1 MATTV
6 TKKDDHLEN
15 EIKIGKKIFIRSAG
29 KNEYWLQDI
38 IYDNP
43 KVLGLGNLIPVNK
56 EKKQSSGGRLDILL
70 KDPEQNSMYEVEV
83 MLGETDPSHIIR
95 SIEYWDNEK
104 RKYPQRQHFCVLV
117 AESFDRRYFNVIQ
130 LMSLNIPMIA
140 IQADLIEVNGDK
152 ILNFTKIIDI
162 YIEPEE
168 SEEDIK
174 IVHEASWTND
184 APWVNDNAKE
194 LIKVLKE
201 QDGKINL
208 GYTQSYVSISVEVKK
223 NAFWLQK
230 RMKPNSTIC
239 FSVKDDEKAEAI
251 KKLFED
257 NDFIYTFNRYKEFMF
272 NADAEI
278 IKANSKLLTEIYNI
292 RFKKVSDEE

>member
-1 MATTV
+1 ME
-6 TKKDDHLEN
+6 K
-15 EIKIGKKIFIRSAG
+15 EIRIGKKIFIRSAG
-29 KNEYWLQDI
+29 KDEYWLQYN

-43 KVLGLGNLIPVNK
+43 KVLGLGNLVPVNK

-140 IQADLIEVNGDK
+140 VQADLLEVNGEK

-174 IVHEASWTND
+174 VVNEATWTND
-184 APWVNDNAKE
+184 APWVNENAKE
-194 LIKVLKE
+194 LIGIYKDE
-201 QDGKINL
+201 NNKINI
-208 GYTQSYVSISVEVKK
+208 GFTQSYVSLNIDSK
-223 NAFWLQK
+223 NDQT
-230 RMKPNSTIC
+230 R
-239 FSVKDDEKAEAI
+239 
-251 KKLFED
+251 
-257 NDFIYTFNRYKEFMF
+257 
-272 NADAEI
+272 I
-278 IKANSKLLTEIYNI
+278 I
-292 RFKKVSDEE
+292 

>member
-1 MATTV
+1 M
-6 TKKDDHLEN
+6 DN

-29 KNEYWLQDI
+29 KDEYWLQDI
-38 IYDNP
+38 IHENP
-43 KVLGLGNLIPVNK
+43 KVLGLGNLVPVNK

-140 IQADLIEVNGDK
+140 VQADLLEVGGEK
-152 ILNFTKIIDI
+152 ILSFTKIIDI

-168 SEEDIK
+168 DEEDIK
-174 IVHEASWTND
+174 VVNEATWTND
-184 APWVNDNAKE
+184 APWVNTNAKE
-194 LIKVLKE
+194 LVEIYKE
-201 QDGKINL
+201 QDSKIII
-208 GYTQSYVSISVEVKK
+208 GFTQSYVSINIDGK
-223 NAFWLQK
+223 NAYWLHK
-230 RMKPNSTIC
+230 RMKPTSALA
-239 FSVKDDEKAEAI
+239 FSVKDEEKTEAI
-251 KKLFED
+251 KKLLEEAGFS
-257 NDFIYTFNRYKEFMF
+257 YTYNRYKEFMI
-272 NADAEI
+272 NIDVKI
-278 IKANSKLLTEIYNI
+278 IKSNTPLLKEIHQI
-292 RFKKVSDEE
+292 RFKKIIEEE

>member
-1 MATTV
+1 
-6 TKKDDHLEN
+6 LEN

-29 KNEYWLQDI
+29 KDEYWLQDI
-38 IYDNP
+38 IHENP
-43 KVLGLGNLIPVNK
+43 KVLGLGNLVPVNK

-140 IQADLIEVNGDK
+140 VQADLLEVGGEK
-152 ILNFTKIIDI
+152 ILSFTKIIDI

-168 SEEDIK
+168 DEEDIK
-174 IVHEASWTND
+174 VVNEATWTND
-184 APWVNDNAKE
+184 APWVNTNAKE
-194 LIKVLKE
+194 LVEIYKE
-201 QDGKINL
+201 QDSKIII
-208 GYTQSYVSISVEVKK
+208 GFTQSYVSINIDGK
-223 NAFWLQK
+223 NAYWLHK
-230 RMKPNSTIC
+230 RMKPTSALA
-239 FSVKDDEKAEAI
+239 FSVKDEEKTEAI
-251 KKLFED
+251 KKLLEEAGFS
-257 NDFIYTFNRYKEFMF
+257 YTYNRYKEFMI
-272 NADAEI
+272 NIDVKI
-278 IKANSKLLTEIYNI
+278 IKSNTHLLKEIHQI
-292 RFKKVSDEE
+292 RFKKIIEEE